1 MPKCKE
7 MSMEYFFEMIE
18 RWRVLLAGDIS
29 LHNEEMSEEELTSCV
44 QKIIDRVLFLRICED
59 KEIEL
64 LKQLQKVIET
74 ASIYATTRM
83 QLAKNGS

>member
-18 RWRVLLAGDIS
+18 RWRVLLAEDIS

-44 QKIIDRVLFLRICED
+44 QKIIDGCCSCESVRI
-59 KEIEL
+59 
-64 LKQLQKVIET
+64 
-74 ASIYATTRM
+74 RR
-83 QLAKNGS
+83 